1 MKYIKLDT
9 PGLIR
14 ATNSRGEALIDLFA
28 IADPTTSLDIGTT
41 PIDADTTI
49 TNQKSY
55 YSVGPGYYVA
65 VFGTTAAGDQ
75 ADISIQSNS
84 YTCVFGTAAT
94 TDPRGIFQGCTG
106 TPAYGATVPSATVPP
121 TYGDSL
127 LQLADDSDALARH
140 NLGNLQVNDRIYFT
154 FDFLRP
160 TEDTPSVFTPQ
171 ILDNTQTLLA
181 PHPTGF
187 GMTYSIPLAV

>member
-65 VFGTTAAGDQ
+65 VLGTLQ
-75 ADISIQSNS
+75 A
-84 YTCVFGTAAT
+84 
-94 TDPRGIFQGCTG
+94 
-106 TPAYGATVPSATVPP
+106 
-121 TYGDSL
+121 
-127 LQLADDSDALARH
+127 
-140 NLGNLQVNDRIYFT
+140 NDRIYFT

-160 TEDTPSVFTPQ
+160 TEDTPSVFMPQ
-171 ILDNTQTLLA
+171 ILDNTRTPLA
-181 PHPTGF
+181 PQPTGF